1 MTLQAESVKS
11 RLLQGNRG
19 FISKHG
25 SELNKHLAGQ
35 KPFAAVLTCSDSRV
49 PPELIFDVGIG
60 DIFVVRDAGNVAV
73 SPYEI
78 GSLEYAVEHLRVPLI
93 LVLGHTNCGAL
104 NAAEN
109 GPGDHSHIGDIV
121 NEIRCCFGEKDHL
134 RANVR
139 MQMGHLVER
148 SSVISEAVKS
158 GKVAIK
164 GAVYHLED
172 GTVEFLD

>member
-1 MTLQAESVKS
+1 MSEEKK
-11 RLLQGNRG
+11 RLADGNRR

-25 SELNKHLAGQ
+25 AELDKHIAGQ
-35 KPFAAVLTCSDSRV
+35 NPFAAVLTCSDSRV

-60 DIFVVRDAGNVAV
+60 EIFVVRDAGNIAIDP
-73 SPYEI
+73 SEI

-93 LVLGHTNCGAL
+93 VVMGHTCCGAL

-109 GPGDHSHIGDIV
+109 GPGDSSCVGEIV
-121 NEIRCCFGEKDHL
+121 NEIRCCFGESDHL

-139 MQMGHLVER
+139 MQIAHLMER
-148 SSVISEAVKS
+148 SQAISKAVKD
-158 GKVAIK
+158 GTLKIM

-172 GTVEFLD
+172 GTVEFLN